1 MNKSIEREKF
11 IGPKCMNNDVAVL
24 EKQSIRFQMS
34 GVVIIM
40 WDDIRDAL
48 QPDSPHG
55 SWLLAAG
62 LWSTQEVSTAGHQDA
77 IVFVMTGVTF
87 ERSTSFS
94 IIEKVGASATIA
106 GDAAV
111 RVRVSKK

>member
-1 MNKSIEREKF
+1 MKLKIDLHLHQYCKVVLLLCGTQFIKWLKQFIDKF
-11 IGPKCMNNDVAVL
+11 
-24 EKQSIRFQMS
+24 F
-34 GVVIIM
+34 
-40 WDDIRDAL
+40 
-48 QPDSPHG
+48 
-55 SWLLAAG
+55 
-62 LWSTQEVSTAGHQDA
+62 HQDNQQYLKINSHA
-77 IVFVMTGVTF
+77 KKPTIMGVHDFYSHLKIFNAYITVMTGVTF